1 MHGLL
6 KISLPKIQ
14 SNWLALNNSSNG
26 KASAV
31 IKANSYGLGM
41 VKVAKS
47 LIDVGCQFFY
57 VANINEAIQLRKNIK
72 SKKIKIAVFEGF
84 FKGSESNYFENQLTP
99 IINSLEQLK
108 RINNFNSE
116 ERKIS
121 AILHID
127 TGMNRLGLSLEE
139 INFLK
144 KNKGI
149 LNITKWDFIMSHLTS
164 SNDYKNTSNNTQLDK
179 IIEFSNFLPNIKLSL
194 ANTGGIKLG
203 TKFCLDQTR
212 PGIGLYGIDSYGQ
225 NIRLLSKDLILPFEL
240 HAPIIQIRNVNIN
253 QPISYNGIEK
263 TKRKSTLATIGIGYA
278 DGWIRLLK
286 PNSHFWLY
294 KKRCNI
300 LGNITMDSFVLDI
313 TDIKDKVFTEGDYF
327 CLLDNSNI
335 SSIIKN
341 SELIS
346 YELLTLL
353 GSRLVRE
360 YN

>member
-1 MHGLL
+1 MAAAG
-6 KISLPKIQ
+6 Q
-14 SNWLALNNSSNG
+14 
-26 KASAV
+26 
-31 IKANSYGLGM
+31 
-41 VKVAKS
+41 
-47 LIDVGCQFFY
+47 
-57 VANINEAIQLRKNIK
+57 
-72 SKKIKIAVFEGF
+72 
-84 FKGSESNYFENQLTP
+84 
-99 IINSLEQLK
+99 
-108 RINNFNSE
+108 
-116 ERKIS
+116 
-121 AILHID
+121 
-127 TGMNRLGLSLEE
+127 
-139 INFLK
+139 
-144 KNKGI
+144 
-149 LNITKWDFIMSHLTS
+149 ITTS
-164 SNDYKNTSNNTQLDK
+164 S
-179 IIEFSNFLPNIKLSL
+179 NIKLSL